1 MNMHN
6 LERVYDDTELS
17 LEGDQ
22 FVTFSLGEEEY
33 GVSILLVQEI
43 IGYRTLTQIPGVP
56 SFVKGML
63 NLRGAVVPVIDLRT
77 RFSMPQREYDK
88 FTVIVIVVVQGRTMG
103 IIVDAVSDVI
113 SFDANQIQPTPP
125 VAATVHTDYI
135 SGMGQKDDK
144 FVILLDVDKMLSL
157 EELEIL
163 STVN

>member
-1 MNMHN
+1 MN
-6 LERVYDDTELS
+6 LQYTGRDYDDTELS

-22 FVTFSLGEEEY
+22 FVTFSLATEEY

-63 NLRGAVVPVIDLRT
+63 NLRGAVVPVIDLRI
-77 RFSMPQREYDK
+77 RFGMTSREYDK

-103 IIVDAVSDVI
+103 IIVDGVSDVV
-113 SFDANQIQPTPP
+113 SFEPHQVQPTPP
-125 VAATVHTDYI
+125 VAAAVHTDYI

-157 EELEIL
+157 EELEVL
-163 STVN
+163 SAVN

>member
-1 MNMHN
+1 MNLQYTGRDN
-6 LERVYDDTELS
+6 DDAELS

-22 FVTFSLGEEEY
+22 FVTFSLATEEY

-63 NLRGAVVPVIDLRT
+63 NLRGAVVPVIDLRV
-77 RFSMPQREYDK
+77 RFGMTQREYDK

-103 IIVDAVSDVI
+103 IIVDGVSDVV
-113 SFDANQIQPTPP
+113 SFEASQVQPTPP
-125 VAATVHTDYI
+125 VAAAVRTDYI